1 MAASNSR
8 AAAKNE
14 LPAKPNAADV
24 HHGTNKKLPQSGKPY
39 AVQTV
44 RPSPIRAIAVL
55 NDSTM
60 HRALRWLATKPV
72 HATASSPKAFL
83 LGTKNPFAN
92 LPTWLTVL
100 FTSESIAFPNKK
112 AARCR

>member
-1 MAASNSR
+1 MAASNSS

-24 HHGTNKKLPQSGKPY
+24 HPGTNKKLPQSGKPY

-44 RPSPIRAIAVL
+44 RPGPIRAIAVL

-60 HRALRWLATKPV
+60 HRALRWQAAETGACNGFIPQGIPAWRQEPIRKFA
-72 HATASSPKAFL
+72 HAVDRAFYRRKHRFPK
-83 LGTKNPFAN
+83 
-92 LPTWLTVL
+92 
-100 FTSESIAFPNKK
+100 
-112 AARCR
+112 